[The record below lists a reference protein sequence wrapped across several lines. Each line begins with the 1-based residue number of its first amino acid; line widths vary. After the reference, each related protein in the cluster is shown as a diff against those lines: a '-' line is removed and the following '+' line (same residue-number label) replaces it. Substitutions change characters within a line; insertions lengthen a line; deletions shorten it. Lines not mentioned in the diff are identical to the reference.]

1 MEQELSPGIPGD
13 ARGTLAR
20 LLAAQAGAIGVLF
33 ITAAILIHPA
43 VARACGSGPS
53 PAAGALREP
62 GPGDGELG
70 QA

>member
-13 ARGTLAR
+13 ARAPWPGCW
-20 LLAAQAGAIGVLF
+20 AQAGAIGVLF

-43 VARACGSGPS
+43 VARACGSGSS

>member
-20 LLAAQAGAIGVLF
+20 LLAQAGAIGVLF

-43 VARACGSGPS
+43 VARACGSGSS
-53 PAAGALREP
+53 PADGALREP

>member
-1 MEQELSPGIPGD
+1 M
-13 ARGTLAR
+13 
-20 LLAAQAGAIGVLF
+20 IGVLF

-43 VARACGSGPS
+43 VARAYWSGPS

>member
-13 ARGTLAR
+13 ARGTLVR
-20 LLAAQAGAIGVLF
+20 LLVAQAGAIGVLF
-33 ITAAILIHPA
+33 ITAASLIHPA
-43 VARACGSGPS
+43 VARACWSGPS

>member
-1 MEQELSPGIPGD
+1 LGQELSPGIPGD
-13 ARGTLAR
+13 AHGTLVR
-20 LLAAQAGAIGVLF
+20 LLVVQAGAIGVLF

-43 VARACGSGPS
+43 AARAHRSGPS
-53 PAAGALREP
+53 LAGGALREP

>member
-1 MEQELSPGIPGD
+1 MEQELSLGIPGD

-20 LLAAQAGAIGVLF
+20 LLAARGGVIGVLF

-43 VARACGSGPS
+43 VARVCGSGPS